1 MDCRVISAF
10 TRVFDALCPAM
21 TPVLLP
27 IAPRADGSHAR
38 VAVFIV
44 NNRPETMERIRPHVK
59 VGSSH
64 DAAVHPT
71 LVSRAQRS
79 ASEAKWCAADPGS
92 LRSVAVP
99 DQRCTAPLR
108 YALHR
113 LRDTRYGRLGFLIP
127 ISRCQTA
134 LLNSAPRGAA
144 PQVMASARSAVGSQ
158 GDAASSMNC
167 GSISGCAGAMS
178 VRIIVPSLRM
188 KNSSGFQT
196 PPFQAIVTR
205 SR

>member
-1 MDCRVISAF
+1 MRGNERKRA
-10 TRVFDALCPAM
+10 PAM
-21 TPVLLP
+21 TPAVLR
-27 IAPRADGSHAR
+27 ITPRADGSHVK

-64 DAAVHPT
+64 DAAAGR
-71 LVSRAQRS
+71 RAPVCLS
-79 ASEAKWCAADPGS
+79 GGPGS
-92 LRSVAVP
+92 AM
-99 DQRCTAPLR
+99 
-108 YALHR
+108 HR
-113 LRDTRYGRLGFLIP
+113 FTSARAGSHRDPRYGRPGFLIP

-134 LLNSAPRGAA
+134 LLNAAPYVAA
-144 PQVMASARSAVGSQ
+144 PQVPASACSAVGSH

-178 VRIIVPSLRM
+178 VRMIVPSLRL